1 MEEFELTALCTISVT
16 TVVKA
21 RNLKEAIEIAD
32 QRTDILN
39 GQFEHP
45 DINEHW
51 VAEDYDGVPTNIRL
65 VDD

>member
-1 MEEFELTALCTISVT
+1 MEKFELTALCTISVRT
-16 TVVKA
+16 IVKA
-21 RNLKEAIEIAD
+21 RNIKEAIDIAN

-45 DINEHW
+45 DPTEHW

-65 VDD
+65 AED